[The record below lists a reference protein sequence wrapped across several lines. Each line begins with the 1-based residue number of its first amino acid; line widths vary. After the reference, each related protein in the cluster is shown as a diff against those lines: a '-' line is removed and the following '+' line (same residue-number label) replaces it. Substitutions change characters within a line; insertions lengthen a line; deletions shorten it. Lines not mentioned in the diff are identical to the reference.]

1 MTKIIRTATEAKGGI
16 TPEEKAALDAHAH
29 LWIERALRT
38 DPIEPDKII
47 PAIEGIY
54 TAAGLK
60 KPRVV
65 IASSPVVMV
74 AAYGASAAIW
84 YGRGATRSATDIAT
98 HSATDD
104 LIQDAINACFD
115 LAGAFGIQCA
125 RQWHNVYQGGNMWA
139 AYDSYLTAMRDI
151 VGLDLPEHKAYSHW
165 EQAAIHGGFRVMH
178 PEFCIVSD
186 FPEFI
191 KMDENNEPHCEVGP
205 SHKWRDG
212 VAFYFWHGVQVP
224 GHWIEN
230 PDGVDPQE
238 VLACKNVEQRAA
250 GISILGMAKM
260 LDKLEHEL
268 IDSDID
274 PAHGDLIKVRLP
286 DLPDPVFY
294 LKAEC
299 PRNGTIMEPVN
310 ASEMD
315 ELTVLAAQAWRV
327 GIPASEFIYPTVRT

>member
-1 MTKIIRTATEAKGGI
+1 
-16 TPEEKAALDAHAH
+16 
-29 LWIERALRT
+29 
-38 DPIEPDKII
+38 
-47 PAIEGIY
+47 
-54 TAAGLK
+54 
-60 KPRVV
+60 
-65 IASSPVVMV
+65 
-74 AAYGASAAIW
+74 
-84 YGRGATRSATDIAT
+84 
-98 HSATDD
+98 
-104 LIQDAINACFD
+104 
-115 LAGAFGIQCA
+115 
-125 RQWHNVYQGGNMWA
+125 MWA